1 MKADFLRDN
10 NMGPC
15 TSSKKTMDK
24 LRKSDDADKNDKSV
38 MDLVLLLFD
47 TTLPTSM
54 FSVEG
59 TLATRIHR
67 MLLELST
74 DEDDLVGGDESEM
87 PSLEDDGVVEIP
99 DGFETDQNLQ

>member
-1 MKADFLRDN
+1 
-10 NMGPC
+10 
-15 TSSKKTMDK
+15 MDK

-47 TTLPTSM
+47 TALPTSR

-67 MLLELST
+67 MLKLELST

-87 PSLEDDGVVEIP
+87 PSLEDDGVVEIT
-99 DGFETDQNLQ
+99 DGFGTDQNLQ